1 MKITNRTII
10 FFAGARS
17 AEETAA
23 IIQDRVKLYLEE
35 ED

>member
-23 IIQDRVKLYLEE
+23 VIQNREKLYLEE
-35 ED
+35 KN

>member
-17 AEETAA
+17 AEEAA